1 MKRKLISVGLAVVL
15 VLSFSL
21 VTAVPAGAYSYD
33 NYSGAITKTANRLV
47 ALQSTSDFGWD
58 WIVTDLTAHS
68 GVTGNNLY
76 GVTALGLID
85 AYQETGVSSYL
96 DKAGLVADMMKGYD
110 TNYEGFKAAK
120 LGQSWDLRFLKAYA
134 EEKEDTTYSDFAKD
148 YWAWVKA
155 REVSPNVYAN
165 GRQEDFYQFYISYPV
180 SPGYAI
186 WDCADFGLTA
196 LAMDDTSWASDMAV
210 VVNSHLNEIVDTD
223 EWRFIGW
230 AKALEFLNAVGPITY
245 ASEITTLIET
255 LRTAQ
260 TDGNWPGTTDQG
272 TVQNTAYV
280 VMGLASV
287 GEANSVREAVAKA
300 ADWFVTNQL
309 TNGGWTETDDKEYSE
324 VDSEA
329 LQAIAAVLDISGSVS
344 MTAAY
349 IPKIGISVTP
359 LSVDFGSVTPS
370 TASATKT
377 VSVTNTGNVVEDF
390 SATLE
395 NISIPDVYTSG
406 LAIGVEK
413 DSVDTWGESDVEIG
427 VTRADIPLVLT
438 VSADTAPGTYTATLV
453 FWAEMH

>member
-1 MKRKLISVGLAVVL
+1 MKRKVFSILFALVL
-15 VLSFSL
+15 VVSLSL
-21 VTAVPAGAYSYD
+21 IPASSAAAYSYD
-33 NYSGAITKTANRLV
+33 DYTGAITKTANRLV
-47 ALQSTSDFGWD
+47 ALQSMSDYGWD

-68 GVTGNNLY
+68 GGPSRTNLY

-85 AYQETGVSSYL
+85 AYQETNASSYL
-96 DKAGLVADMMKGYD
+96 DKAGLVADMMIGYGTD
-110 TNYEGFKAAK
+110 YEGFHAAN

-134 EEKEDTTYSDFAKD
+134 EEKGDTSYSDFAEG
-148 YWAWVKA
+148 YWAWIKD
-155 REVSPNVYAN
+155 PTHGHPLYAD
-165 GRQEDFYQFYISYPV
+165 GSQEAFYQFYISYPV
-180 SPGYAI
+180 SPGYAV

-210 VVNSHLNEIVDTD
+210 VVNSHLGEIEATD
-223 EWRFIGW
+223 ECRFIGW
-230 AKALEFLNAVGPITY
+230 AKALELLNAVGPTTY
-245 ASEITTLIET
+245 ATQITTLIDT
-255 LRTAQ
+255 LKGTQ
-260 TDGNWPGTTDQG
+260 DTNGNWVGTTDQG

-309 TNGGWTETDDKEYSE
+309 TNGGWLETDGEEYSE

-344 MTAAY
+344 MTASY

-359 LSVDFGSVTPS
+359 ISVDFGSVTPG

-377 VSVTNTGNVVEDF
+377 VAVTNTGNVVEDF

-395 NISIPDVYTSG
+395 NISTPDVYTIG
-406 LAIGVEK
+406 LKIGTS
-413 DSVDTWGESDVEIG
+413 SVSDWSELAVEIG
-427 VTRADIPLVLT
+427 QEKSESLILT
-438 VSADTAPGTYTATLV
+438 VPSGTAPGTYTATLV